1 MQVTVT
7 STLDSANNIPAKPG
21 RKQLMLRNTGDNT
34 VYYGWE
40 ADVSAAGA
48 TQGIP
53 LEPDEFI
60 AWGGKDLDLNSE
72 LKLICGAGETTTV
85 NYSQKG

>member
-7 STLDSANNIPAKPG
+7 STLLTANNIPSKIG
-21 RKQLMLRNTGDNT
+21 RKQLMLRNTGENV

-40 ADVSAAGA
+40 ADVSATGG

-60 AWGGKDLDLNSE
+60 AFGGQDLDLGSE
-72 LKLICGAGETTTV
+72 LKLICAAGQTTTV